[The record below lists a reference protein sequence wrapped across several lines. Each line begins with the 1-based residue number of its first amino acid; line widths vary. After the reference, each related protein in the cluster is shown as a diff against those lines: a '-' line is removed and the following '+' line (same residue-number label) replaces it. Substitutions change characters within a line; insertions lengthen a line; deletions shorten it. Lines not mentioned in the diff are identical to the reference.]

1 MKISNLSK
9 AFGGKVLFSS
19 LSFDF
24 PVGVTFVSGASG
36 SGKTT
41 LLRMIAGFEKPD
53 GGEISGA
60 GKIGYCFQ
68 EPRLLPW
75 KTALENAAIAE
86 REAGLA
92 EKILCELGLCADLGL
107 LPAELS
113 GGMQKRVALARAL
126 ASDFDTLLL
135 DEPFAGLDTE
145 AAENAMNIVHKYA
158 DNMCVLLVS
167 HDEETAESA
176 RAVLKI

>member
-1 MKISNLSK
+1 MKISELSK

-24 PVGVTFVSGASG
+24 PAGITAISGASG

-41 LLRMIAGFEKPD
+41 LLRIIAGLEKAD
-53 GGEISGA
+53 SGDAVGA

-92 EKILCELGLCADLGL
+92 EKILCELGLREDLGL
-107 LPAELS
+107 MPRELS

-126 ASDFDTLLL
+126 ASDYDTLLL
-135 DEPFAGLDTE
+135 DEPFTGLDAE
-145 AAENAMNIVHKYA
+145 AAENAMKIVNKYSE
-158 DNMCVLLVS
+158 NKCVLLVS
-167 HDEETAESA
+167 HDEETVGKAD
-176 RAVLKI
+176 RVLKI